1 MHGESVKPGS
11 ITYGV
16 RDIPP
21 KGTIIPLVLQHVA
34 MLSVELVFPVIIVTM
49 AGGSVDMARDAVSL
63 MMIAM
68 GVGTILQA
76 LRKGPVGSG
85 YFCAHETGTAYFP
98 AVIAAIQAGGIGLM
112 SGMVLLAGLMQ
123 MLFSRLIHRLRILF
137 PSEIIGLIIVMMA
150 FSYISYGMKAFWGVG
165 EEHHTVVTTTTEVL
179 FVGFFTLLVIVALY
193 IWGGKK
199 IREYAILAGMVAG
212 YTSAWLTGVITNADL
227 ARLSAAPVL
236 TFPNIYGGWTFD
248 IKFLPAFAVAAL
260 CSSIVTIGNMSTCQ
274 KVNEVDWRRLDLR
287 SAGNGL
293 FAEGLAT
300 SISGLLGAL
309 PQTTSPGSVGLSV
322 ATGVTSR
329 YLGFVVGSLL
339 IVLSFFSQI
348 ATFLAIMPKPVI
360 GVILLVEISFIFPA
374 GMQVCTSR
382 MLDFRKMFV
391 LGLAL
396 AFGMAVE
403 IVPEMS
409 NSWPSWL
416 VQLINSPI
424 AMASLI
430 AILLTLLF
438 RIGIASHQVIEFELK
453 DYPDRLA
460 LFMEENGEAWGARRE
475 VVHRALFTLEELM
488 QVLEGEQLVEGIV
501 KLDVSFEEFSLA
513 AHVSYSGRVPVLSKI
528 RPSDEELL
536 EEEGS
541 LSRLSGFLIHKY
553 ARKIKVEEKEG
564 LCHIYFHFDH

>member
-1 MHGESVKPGS
+1 MHGGSVKPGS

-16 RDIPP
+16 RDVPP
-21 KGTIIPLVLQHVA
+21 VSTVIPLVMQHVA
-34 MLSVELVFPVIIVTM
+34 MLSVELVFPVIVVTM

-76 LRKGPVGSG
+76 LQKGPVGSG

-98 AVIAAIQAGGIGLM
+98 AVIATIQAGGVGLM
-112 SGMVLLAGLMQ
+112 SGMVLVSGLMQ

-150 FSYISYGMKAFWGVG
+150 FSYISYGMTAFWGVG
-165 EEHHTVVTTTTEVL
+165 GAHHAAVTTTQEAL
-179 FVGFFTLLVIVALY
+179 FVGFFTLLIIVSLY

-199 IREYAILAGMVAG
+199 MREYAILAGMVVG
-212 YTSAWLTGVITNADL
+212 YASAWITGIIDSEDL
-227 ARLSAAPVL
+227 SRLAAAPVL
-236 TFPNIYGGWTFD
+236 TFPNLYGGWTFD
-248 IKFLPAFAVAAL
+248 LKFLPAFAVAAL
-260 CSSIVTIGNMSTCQ
+260 CSSIITIGNMSTCQ
-274 KVNEVDWRRLDLR
+274 KVNEVDWRRLDLK

-300 SISGLLGAL
+300 SVSGLLGAL

-329 YLGFVVGSLL
+329 YLGFVVGALL
-339 IVLSFFSQI
+339 IVLSFFSQV

-396 AFGMAVE
+396 AFGMAVD
-403 IVPEMS
+403 IVPGIS
-409 NSWPSWL
+409 KTWPGWL
-416 VQLINSPI
+416 AQLFNSPI

-430 AILLTLLF
+430 AIILTLLF
-438 RIGIASHQVIEFELK
+438 RIGIASHQIIEFELK

-475 VVHRALFTLEELM
+475 VIHRVLFALEELM
-488 QVLEGEQLVEGIV
+488 QILEAEKLVSGQV
-501 KLDVSFEEFSLA
+501 KLDVSFEEFNMA
-513 AHVSYSGRVPVLSKI
+513 AHVSYSGIAPVLAKI

-536 EEEGS
+536 EEDGA
-541 LSRLSGFLIHKY
+541 LSQLSGFLIRKY
-553 ARKIKVEEKEG
+553 ARKIKIEEKEG
-564 LCHIYFHFDH
+564 LCHIYFNFEH

>member
-1 MHGESVKPGS
+1 MHGGSAKPGS

-16 RDIPP
+16 RDVPP
-21 KGTIIPLVLQHVA
+21 VGTIIPLVMQHVA
-34 MLSVELVFPVIIVTM
+34 MLSVELVFPVIVVTM

-98 AVIAAIQAGGIGLM
+98 AVIAAIQSGGLGLM
-112 SGMVLLAGLMQ
+112 SGLVLASGLVQMVI
-123 MLFSRLIHRLRILF
+123 SRVIHRLRVLF

-150 FSYISYGMKAFWGVG
+150 FSYISYSMTAFWGVG
-165 EEHHTVVTTTTEVL
+165 SAHSQAVAATPEAL
-179 FVGFFTLLVIVALY
+179 FVGFFTLMVIVSLY

-199 IREYAILAGMVAG
+199 LREYAILAGMAVG
-212 YTSAWLTGVITNADL
+212 YISAYATGVLGADKL
-227 ARLSAAPVL
+227 ARVSDAPFL
-236 TFPNIYGGWTFD
+236 TFPNIQGGWSFD
-248 IKFLPAFAVAAL
+248 IAFMPAFIVAAL
-260 CSSIVTIGNMSTCQ
+260 CSSIITLGNMSTCQ

-287 SAGNGL
+287 AAGNGL

-300 SISGLLGAL
+300 VFSGVVGAL
-309 PQTTSPGSVGLSV
+309 PQTTSPGSVGLSI

-329 YLGFVVGSLL
+329 YLAFAVGALL

-360 GVILLVEISFIFPA
+360 GVILMVEIAFIFPA

-403 IVPEMS
+403 IVPGIS
-409 NSWPSWL
+409 SSWPAWIA
-416 VQLINSPI
+416 QLFDSPI
-424 AMASLI
+424 AMASI
-430 AILLTLLF
+430 TAILLTLLF
-438 RIGIASHQVIEFELK
+438 RIGIASHQVIELDMAE
-453 DYPDRLA
+453 YPERLA
-460 LFMEENGEAWGARRE
+460 AFMEENGEAWGARRE
-475 VVHRALFTLEELM
+475 VVHRVLFTVEELL
-488 QVLEGEQLVEGIV
+488 QILEVEKLATGKV
-501 KLDVSFEEFSLA
+501 KLDVSFEEFNMMA
-513 AHVSYSGRVPVLSKI
+513 QVSYIGTRPVLAKI

-536 EEEGS
+536 SELGAQ
-541 LSRLSGFLIHKY
+541 SRLSGFLIHKY
-553 ARKIKVEEKEG
+553 ARKIQVEEKDG
-564 LCHIYFHFDH
+564 LCRIGFQFEH